1 MRYRIRVITL
11 MAIAVAVFI
20 FTIWMTSPQEV
31 SGEVNSFTAKTM
43 NAVGEMEVAPV
54 PTRRSRRIRLVNLF
68 L

>member
-31 SGEVNSFTAKTM
+31 SGEVNSFTASLQKTGLTEWM
-43 NAVGEMEVAPV
+43 STAGQRRME
-54 PTRRSRRIRLVNLF
+54 I
-68 L
+68 